1 MISILRPSERNFIA
15 GVDLTVSN
23 FDRVTSW
30 LKASLIFCS
39 LAVLAMSLVWLL
51 GFQSDQRHSWT
62 EPFDPVDTET
72 IREIALP
79 NVNDN
84 VPLPEQSSPTAGFPE
99 ATDEISLEDVLSR
112 AITAVSNIQAES
124 DEISTHDFDSKKRQ
138 GKELVG
144 GGLHY
149 PREFGGVIPTHK
161 RWRFEFS
168 ARNFDEY
175 QRQLEAVGVVIGIAE
190 KDDAKITKILMKT
203 NGSEVLRSNREQ
215 ESSTLRFGHRQ
226 QRLENWDRRI
236 ARSVNVDTSTA
247 LVFHLIES
255 KMHALLWELEM
266 AEMKAR
272 RRQLHEIARTVF
284 EIADV
289 DGHFQF
295 RVCEQRIR

>member
-112 AITAVSNIQAES
+112 AITAVFCR
-124 DEISTHDFDSKKRQ
+124 DRQ
-138 GKELVG
+138 SMVG
-144 GGLHY
+144 
-149 PREFGGVIPTHK
+149 P
-161 RWRFEFS
+161 S
-168 ARNFDEY
+168 
-175 QRQLEAVGVVIGIAE
+175 
-190 KDDAKITKILMKT
+190 
-203 NGSEVLRSNREQ
+203 LRSIP
-215 ESSTLRFGHRQ
+215 L
-226 QRLENWDRRI
+226 
-236 ARSVNVDTSTA
+236 A
-247 LVFHLIES
+247 
-255 KMHALLWELEM
+255 
-266 AEMKAR
+266 
-272 RRQLHEIARTVF
+272 
-284 EIADV
+284 
-289 DGHFQF
+289 
-295 RVCEQRIR
+295 